1 MEHMADPG
9 RIGSSC
15 VLILTVLFSIDAL
28 SRPLGGS
35 WSTWLILVEFG
46 SSCVLVLTV
55 LSIDALSRPLRGS
68 WRTWLILVGLGF
80 LVFSF

>member
-15 VLILTVLFSIDAL
+15 VLVLTVLLSIEQAIMWVMEHMADPG
-28 SRPLGGS
+28 R
-35 WSTWLILVEFG
+35 IG

-55 LSIDALSRPLRGS
+55 LLSIDALRRPLRGS
-68 WRTWLILVGLGF
+68 WSTWLILVGLGL

>member
-15 VLILTVLFSIDAL
+15 VLVLTVL
-28 SRPLGGS
+28 
-35 WSTWLILVEFG
+35 
-46 SSCVLVLTV
+46 
-55 LSIDALSRPLRGS
+55 LSIDALSRPLRRS
-68 WRTWLILVGLGF
+68 WSTWLNLVGLGL

>member
-28 SRPLGGS
+28 SRPLRGS
-35 WSTWLILVEFG
+35 WSTWLN
-46 SSCVLVLTV
+46 
-55 LSIDALSRPLRGS
+55 
-68 WRTWLILVGLGF
+68 LVGLGL

>member
-1 MEHMADPG
+1 MWVMEHMADPG

-15 VLILTVLFSIDAL
+15 VLVLTVL
-28 SRPLGGS
+28 
-35 WSTWLILVEFG
+35 
-46 SSCVLVLTV
+46 

-68 WRTWLILVGLGF
+68 WSTWLILVGLGL